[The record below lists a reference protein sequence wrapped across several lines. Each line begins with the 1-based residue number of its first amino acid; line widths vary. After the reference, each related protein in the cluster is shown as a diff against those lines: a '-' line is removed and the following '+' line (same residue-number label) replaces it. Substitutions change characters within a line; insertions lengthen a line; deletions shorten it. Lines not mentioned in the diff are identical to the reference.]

1 MKSVKITLAVGIALI
16 AVAVAFTLTRSPPR
30 VLRGSWHGTE
40 AELGAPT
47 GDAAMC
53 QDNEVLPAGTTAVR
67 LAMWAFVG
75 ARVRVVAYDGTRVLT
90 EGSRGPDW
98 TSTSV
103 TVPVRSVRSTTSGVR
118 LCLAIGPNS
127 EPILV
132 LGDNAPPAEA
142 AVELSANAPAPR
154 SASLEERLPG
164 RMHVEYLGSGTGSW
178 WSRISSVAQHVG
190 LGRAYSGTW
199 IAALIGALMIA
210 VGALALRLTL
220 RELPVSRAH
229 PRGLRDGDHRP

>member
-1 MKSVKITLAVGIALI
+1 MKSVKITLAVGVALI
-16 AVAVAFTLTRSPPR
+16 AVAMAFTLTRSPPS
-30 VLRGSWHGTE
+30 VLRGSWHGSE

-47 GDAAMC
+47 GDAAVC

-75 ARVRVVAYDGTRVLT
+75 AHVRVVAYDGTQVLT

-103 TVPVRSVRSTTSGVR
+103 TVPVRPVRSTASGVR
-118 LCLAIGPNS
+118 LCLAVGPNS
-127 EPILV
+127 EPILI
-132 LGDNAPPAEA
+132 LGDNAPPAES
-142 AVELSANAPAPR
+142 AVGLPANAPAPR
-154 SASLEERLPG
+154 SVSLEEKLSG
-164 RMHVEYLGSGTGSW
+164 RMHVEYLGSGAGSW

-199 IAALIGALMIA
+199 IAAMIGALMIA
-210 VGALALRLTL
+210 VGAFALRLTL
-220 RELPVSRAH
+220 REIPASGAAA
-229 PRGLRDGDHRP
+229 RGLDIEDHRL

>member
-1 MKSVKITLAVGIALI
+1 MKRAKITLAVGVALI

-30 VLRGSWHGTE
+30 VLRGSWQGSQ

-47 GDAAMC
+47 GDAAVC
-53 QDNEVLPAGTTAVR
+53 QDNETLPAGTTAVR

-75 ARVRVVAYDGTRVLT
+75 ARVRVVAYDGSRVLT
-90 EGSRGPDW
+90 EGSHGPDW

-103 TVPVRSVRSTTSGVR
+103 TVPVRPVQSTTSGAL

-127 EPILV
+127 EPILI
-132 LGDNAPPAEA
+132 LGDNAQPAEA
-142 AVELSANAPAPR
+142 AVELPANAPAPR
-154 SASLEERLPG
+154 SASLEEKLPG
-164 RMHVEYLGSGTGSW
+164 RMHVEYLGSGTASW
-178 WSRISSVAQHVG
+178 WSRITSVAEHVG

-199 IAALIGALMIA
+199 IAALIAALMIA

-220 RELPVSRAH
+220 RELPASRTTA
-229 PRGLRDGDHRP
+229 RGLRHGDQNL